1 MNPLE
6 WTGIFRSHRGKWLA
20 FKPDHQ
26 TVVGTGDTLKAA
38 KRAAEKRGCRD
49 PILTRMPRTL
59 PNFIGSL
66 K

>member
-1 MNPLE
+1 MNSLD

-26 TVVGTGDTLKAA
+26 TVVGTGSTLKAA
-38 KRAAEKRGCRD
+38 KDAAAKKGCSD
-49 PILTRMPRTL
+49 PILTRMPSTL
-59 PNFIGSL
+59 RNFIGSI